1 MNWRNNDIAI
11 KETFDRDGYV
21 KFEGFLSP
29 QEVGEVQQ
37 EVRRYVEQVAPHV
50 PSEFVM
56 YEIKGQSEALK
67 QMTLM
72 HDQDSWFREF
82 LYGPKFKDVAE
93 LLLGEPVEPK
103 NLQWFN
109 KPPRLGKPTPPHQDG
124 YYFMLEP
131 NKAVTMWLALD
142 VVDEANGC
150 VRYIPGSHL
159 QPLRPHDRTTILGFS
174 QGVSDY
180 SDADRAR
187 EVAIPAKPGDLL
199 VHHAGTIHRA
209 DNNNSDRTRRAMGL
223 IYYPQSAHEDRSRHE
238 AYQRSLAKELIAA
251 GKL

>member
-11 KETFDRDGYV
+11 KETFDQDGYV
-21 KFEGFLSP
+21 TFEEFLSP
-29 QEVGEVQQ
+29 REVAEVQQ
-37 EVRRYVEQVAPHV
+37 QIRRYVEQVAPHV
-50 PSEFVM
+50 PPEFVM
-56 YEIKGQSEALK
+56 YEIKGQPETLK

-72 HDQDSWFREF
+72 HNQDSWFRELLF
-82 LYGPKFKDVAE
+82 SPKFKDVAE
-93 LLLGEPVEPK
+93 LLLGEPAEPK

-109 KPPRLGKPTPPHQDG
+109 KPPRLSKPTPPHQDG

-131 NKAVTMWLALD
+131 NEAVTMWLALD
-142 VVDEANGC
+142 TVDETNGC
-150 VRYIPGSHL
+150 VRYMPGSHR
-159 QPLRPHDRTTILGFS
+159 QPIRAHDRTTILGFS

-187 EVAIPAKPGDLL
+187 EVAIPAEPGDLL

-209 DNNNSDRTRRAMGL
+209 DNNNSDRTRRAIGL
-223 IYYPQSAHEDRSRHE
+223 IYYSKSAREDRSRHE
-238 AYQRSLAKELIAA
+238 AYQRSLANELIVA